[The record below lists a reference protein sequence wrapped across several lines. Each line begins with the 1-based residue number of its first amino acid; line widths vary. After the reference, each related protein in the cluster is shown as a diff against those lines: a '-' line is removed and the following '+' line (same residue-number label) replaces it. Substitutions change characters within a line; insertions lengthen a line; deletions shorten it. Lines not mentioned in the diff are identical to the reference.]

1 VSGHGWLR
9 TEVRTL
15 RFVADGSGGT
25 AAGTH
30 WTGSTGD
37 AGNMSENPQ
46 CVRKY
51 DMKKVLGLR
60 LTSGCDGYH

>member
-1 VSGHGWLR
+1 MVDRTSLDIQPASLR
-9 TEVRTL
+9 YI
-15 RFVADGSGGT
+15 RFPGIANYI
-25 AAGTH
+25 AGPP
-30 WTGSTGD
+30 GD
-37 AGNMSENPQ
+37 AGDMSENPQ